1 MLLFLIYLVTENKV
15 LRCFSVIKTFSLISF
30 FFVFSRNIKAMSR
43 DGDFTARVVDDGID
57 QIFKLMSES

>member
-1 MLLFLIYLVTENKV
+1 MTENKV
-15 LRCFSVIKTFSLISF
+15 LRCFSVIKTFSLISFLF